1 MYRDTVSLKDTL
13 SSDTTNMGNLPWK
26 EVFKDPKLQALIE
39 KGLSSNLDL
48 QTAMLK
54 VEEVQSTL
62 NAARLAFFLLF
73 HCLHKEQ

>member
-1 MYRDTVSLKDTL
+1 
-13 SSDTTNMGNLPWK
+13 MGNLPWK

-62 NAARLAFFLLF
+62 NAARLAFLPSLF
-73 HCLHKEQ
+73 IVSTRNNK